1 MGINRLGELEEL
13 MVLAVAGLGKDAY
26 GVPIRNRLVKLAE
39 RRVPF
44 GAIYAILNRLERKGF
59 LKSRVGGAT
68 KERGGRRK
76 KYYKVTNEGMA
87 ALEESR
93 KIRDAMWREIDAVKL
108 EGSPA

>member
-13 MVLAVAGLGKDAY
+13 VVLAVAGLGDNAY
-26 GVPIRNRLVKLAE
+26 GVPIRNRLVKLAD

-44 GAIYAILNRLERKGF
+44 GAIYAILNRLERKSF
-59 LKSRVGGAT
+59 LESHVGGAT

-76 KYYKVTNEGMA
+76 KFYKLTDAGMT

-93 KIRDAMWREIDAVKL
+93 EIRDSMWREIDAIKL